1 MSTRSLIAYDNGEK
15 VYAAYC
21 HYDGYP
27 SGVGWT
33 LFQHYRGD
41 LNKVKRLISLGEFSS
56 LMETVSET
64 EKESYHYKNGEPI
77 YIRKYT
83 SISELLR
90 VESEK
95 RSDIEYV
102 YFFSKDGK
110 SYTIYGKS
118 MPFYFEG
125 LSDDEK
131 EALFKNGYTEKDF
144 EYKYGAPFKEITKIS
159 SYVLNDFQEILFKF

>member
-1 MSTRSLIAYDNGEK
+1 MATRSLIAYGNGEK

-21 HYDGYP
+21 HWDGYP

-41 LNKVKRLISLGEFSS
+41 VDKVKSLISLGEFSS
-56 LMETVSET
+56 LRETVSET
-64 EKESYHYKNGEPI
+64 EKESYHYKDGEPI

-83 SISELLR
+83 SINELLR

-95 RSDIEYV
+95 GSDIEYI

-110 SYTIYGKS
+110 SFTIYGKG
-118 MPFYFEG
+118 MPFYFED

-131 EALFKNGYTEKDF
+131 EVIFKNGFSEEDF
-144 EYKYGAPFKEITKIS
+144 EYKYGDPLKEITKIG
-159 SYVLNDFQEILFKF
+159 LDGLDDFQSILFT